1 MFAALGAAGLD
12 AKCSMLRPLRLV
24 MWPYEAEKGCE
35 TMVKQERDKENSP
48 AARAG
53 WPAVLKAGLA

>member
-1 MFAALGAAGLD
+1 
-12 AKCSMLRPLRLV
+12 MLNAPCNKACTTVV